1 MKVESTAI
9 DGVRV
14 LHMEPIEDQRGFF
27 ARSFCRDTFR
37 AWGLEHDFAQSSVSY
52 NAKRGTLRGL
62 HYQPAP
68 HAEVKL
74 IRCTRGV
81 VHDVVVDLRPDSA
94 TFRRSMGFELSAD
107 NHLAVYVPHGVAHGF
122 LSLADGT
129 EVLYQI
135 SVPHIDG
142 RAAGVRWNDPA
153 FSIEWPMSPSIMSD
167 RDRLYPDFA
176 P

>member
-1 MKVESTAI
+1 MKVESTPI

-37 AWGLEHDFAQSSVSY
+37 RWGLEHDFLQSSVSY

-74 IRCTRGV
+74 IRCTRGA

-142 RAAGVRWNDPA
+142 HAAGVRWNDPA
-153 FSIEWPMSPSIMSD
+153 FAIEWPMSPSIMSD